1 MTDRPLAMALPDSDV
16 SVVAAVAEVVR
27 SGQLSLVPHAVAF
40 EHAVAGY
47 AGARHGGAVSS
58 GTAARHLCLLAA
70 GVEPGDEVITSPF
83 SFVASANCI
92 MFCGARPIFA
102 DIEFESM
109 NVDPA
114 KMAAAVSPR
123 TRALLPVHVF
133 GRPCDMD
140 AIVALGAARGLPLV
154 EDACE
159 ALGSHYRGRAVGT
172 FGQSAMFSFYPNK
185 QITTGEGAVIVT
197 DDDHIAD
204 KLRMLRNQ
212 GRSVYGGA
220 WLNHEVLGYNYR
232 MTEMSAA
239 LGASQTRRIDAL
251 LARRA
256 AIAQAYAAALSDVP
270 GVRLMNEGDDATRF
284 SWFAAI
290 ARLDEGIDRN
300 TVIGLLERAGVPA
313 RAYFA
318 PIHLQPFY
326 RETYGYAPGDFPVAE
341 RVARSTLALPF
352 HGAITPSEI
361 ARVCDALHMILSREA
376 A

>member
-1 MTDRPLAMALPDSDV
+1 MTDRPLAMALPDIDESD
-16 SVVAAVAEVVR
+16 VAAVAEVVR
-27 SGQLSLVPHAVAF
+27 SGHLSLGPHAVAF
-40 EHAVAGY
+40 EQAVAGY
-47 AGARHGGAVSS
+47 AGARHGVAVSS
-58 GTAARHLCLLAA
+58 GTAALHLCLLAA

-197 DDDHIAD
+197 DDDDIAD

-239 LGASQTRRIDAL
+239 LGASQMRRIDAL

-256 AIAQAYAAALSDVP
+256 AIAQAYAAALSEVP

>member
-1 MTDRPLAMALPDSDV
+1 MTDRPLAMALPDIDESD
-16 SVVAAVAEVVR
+16 VAAVAEVVR
-27 SGQLSLVPHAVAF
+27 SGHLSLGPHAVAF
-40 EHAVAGY
+40 EQAVAGY
-47 AGARHGGAVSS
+47 AGARHGVAVSS
-58 GTAARHLCLLAA
+58 GTAALHLCLLAA

-83 SFVASANCI
+83 SFIASANCI

-239 LGASQTRRIDAL
+239 LGASQMRRIDAL

-256 AIAQAYAAALSDVP
+256 AIAQAYAAALSEVP

-361 ARVCDALHMILSREA
+361 ARVCDALYMILSREA